1 MAKTLVEKE
10 ICKECGADVRPNT
23 AFCYNCGKS
32 VVGEEPE
39 TNHGASDAWFGETL
53 ISEGPPEELQ
63 EQEVAETEVEETET
77 AEPPAAEIVAETK
90 PEVADLDPVHHSLP
104 VDGGLKSAAAI
115 RRKPKTFQRR
125 EVEVVWEDHK
135 DPPTSRF
142 ILVTLLL
149 VLFTIAV
156 FMIAMQMK

>member
-1 MAKTLVEKE
+1 MAETLVEKE
-10 ICKECGADVRPNT
+10 ICKECGVDVRPNT

-32 VVGEEPE
+32 VVVEDPE
-39 TNHGASDAWFGETL
+39 TNREDEASDAWFGETL
-53 ISEGPPEELQ
+53 ISEGPQEELQ
-63 EQEVAETEVEETET
+63 EPEAVEPERPELL
-77 AEPPAAEIVAETK
+77 AREIDAETK
-90 PEVADLDPVHHSLP
+90 PDAGDMDPIHHSLP
-104 VDGGLKSAAAI
+104 VEGGLKSAAAI

-156 FMIAMQMK
+156 FLIAMQMK